1 MRRTTIPALA
11 LLAAIA
17 LAAPANAA
25 VEVTFGGSNYT
36 DATVRGIPALD
47 SIRTIL
53 KQLGTRYLGRGD
65 KLSITVLD
73 VDLAGMDLSS
83 MGPSRRRVLTGA
95 TPPRITLRYRLMRK
109 GKVVASGEEAL
120 SDQMYLSRPGAG
132 LSTDELRFEKEML
145 DDWFRKK
152 FSADR

>member
-1 MRRTTIPALA
+1 MQRMTTLALT
-11 LLAAIA
+11 LLAAIT
-17 LAAPANAA
+17 LATPANAA

-36 DATVRGIPALD
+36 DATVRGMPALG

-53 KQLGTRYLGRGD
+53 KQLGARYLSRGD

-83 MGPSRRRVLTGA
+83 MGPSRLRVLNGA
-95 TPPRITLRYRLMRK
+95 TPPRITLRYRLTRN
-109 GKVVASGEEAL
+109 GKVVASGEDAL
-120 SDQMYLSRPGAG
+120 SDQMYLSRPCAG

-145 DDWFRKK
+145 DDWFRKN
-152 FSADR
+152 FPADR